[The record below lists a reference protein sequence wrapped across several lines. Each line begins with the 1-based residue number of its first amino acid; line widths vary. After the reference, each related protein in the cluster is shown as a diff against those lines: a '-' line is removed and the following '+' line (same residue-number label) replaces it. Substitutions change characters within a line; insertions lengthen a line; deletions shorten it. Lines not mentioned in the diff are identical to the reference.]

1 MRKCVFGGPSLYGLE
16 TRPEGIEF
24 RPPAQ
29 MGDIW
34 KAVTEGVGW
43 IGLVDGYFGAC
54 ASVWHKE
61 ILHALSEGCLVY
73 GASSMGA
80 LRAAECHRFGMR
92 PIGEIAQA
100 FARGI
105 LNDDADVALLHG
117 PEEIGY
123 CPFTEPM
130 VEVRATLA
138 ALYASDI
145 VSSSEQ
151 ETLLSAAQSLHFSQR
166 TPEAMLTGTDLPE
179 ARKRHILHAY
189 EANKV
194 PAKRLDAELLLREMS
209 AEPPPAEP
217 IAPWTISKSASYRT
231 LAALPSQA
239 REAGR

>member
-16 TRPEGIEF
+16 KRPEGIEF

-34 KAVTEGVGW
+34 KAVTEGVRW
-43 IGLVDGYFGAC
+43 IGLIDGYFGTS

-61 ILHALSEGCLVY
+61 ILYALSEGCLVY
-73 GASSMGA
+73 GAASMGA
-80 LRAAECHRFGMR
+80 LRAAECHPFGMQ

-117 PEEIGY
+117 PEEVDY

-138 ALYASDI
+138 ALCGSNLM
-145 VSSSEQ
+145 SSSEQ

-166 TPEAMLTGTDLPE
+166 TPEAMLAGTDMAE
-179 ARKRHILHAY
+179 ARKRQIVYAY

-217 IAPWTISKSASYRT
+217 VTPWTLSKSGSYRT
-231 LAALPSQA
+231 LASLAHHA
-239 REAGR
+239 RETGR